1 MMIRDMLAHLE
12 GRVLGGGPDVVDGG
26 VHQGEGA
33 AVERDAQHSLL
44 WPGAELPEVLQGVV
58 HVKGQVIPSVGG
70 PGPQGRV
77 VTCLLVPLA
86 VIVITHH
93 YNRPVHKCRISI
105 RVLSSP
111 LLID

>member
-1 MMIRDMLAHLE
+1 MIRDMLAHLE

-33 AVERDAQHSLL
+33 AIERDTQHSLL
-44 WPGAELPEVLQGVV
+44 RLGAELPEVLQGVV
-58 HVKGQVIPSVGG
+58 HVEEQVIPSLGG
-70 PGPQGRV
+70 PGPQRRV

-93 YNRPVHKCRISI
+93 
-105 RVLSSP
+105 
-111 LLID
+111 